1 VIAAAKARA
10 ARGTTVVAIL
20 HDLNL
25 AVLLARRI
33 VVLHRGRIDADGPP
47 EATITDAVLERVF
60 GVAQAV
66 GAVPAGGTPFILPHA
81 ARKDDPGTGLRRRL
95 CPAKRNRQSMGA
107 IERHTCPGLR
117 QFYLLRRPRGTYQ
130 RWNLI

>member
-1 VIAAAKARA
+1 VASSSALTSRGCWSSLRAAKRPTARGLLLLDEPTAALDLRHQLDVIAAAKTRA

-33 VVLHRGRIDADGPP
+33 VVLDRGRIDADGPP
-47 EATITDAVLERVF
+47 DATITDAVLERVF

-66 GAVPAGGTPFILPHA
+66 GTMPAPGTPFILPHA
-81 ARKDDPGTGLRRRL
+81 ARK
-95 CPAKRNRQSMGA
+95 AV
-107 IERHTCPGLR
+107 
-117 QFYLLRRPRGTYQ
+117 
-130 RWNLI
+130 